1 MINRLGLGD
10 QLQHSNDHH
19 HQIHEQYIQ
28 WELGQDQV
36 GSFNNGATTTTLAS
50 SMGTPPSLYYNH
62 NHGVHNGHHTYT
74 YRNGPTLGCT
84 ITSPAAAALLLNMNP
99 SQHDEEE
106 VLFQQQ
112 GGQQLPLVMMSG
124 GIGKSGMC
132 GHVSDGH
139 DIIYRHMKVSE
150 MSGHQMPGGQKVA
163 KMQGAAAM
171 GGQVVM
177 KMSGESTAQ
186 MCGQMPVGG
195 GGGVKPP
202 SRYESQKRRDWN
214 TFGQYLQSIRPG
226 PLPLAKCSG
235 EHVLEF
241 LRYLDRFGKTQIHQP
256 HCPHFGLVPSQP
268 IKSSSV
274 SPACECPLRQAWGSL
289 DALIGRLRAAFEE
302 NGGKPELNP
311 FGAKIVRIYL
321 RNVRDLQAKA
331 RGIAYQK
338 KTRKRP
344 RPSVD
349 SPVTPTDNSP
359 VTHSSVSTIEPTN
372 IIHPQHLSNR
382 YSH

>member
-1 MINRLGLGD
+1 MNLNEASSSSSSSYILMTGVVAGPADEQAYNYYSNVIN
-10 QLQHSNDHH
+10 HH
-19 HQIHEQYIQ
+19 HQNHHHHHHHQNQNQNQNQNTAAGVY
-28 WELGQDQV
+28 GYGYGYG
-36 GSFNNGATTTTLAS
+36 GS
-50 SMGTPPSLYYNH
+50 
-62 NHGVHNGHHTYT
+62 
-74 YRNGPTLGCT
+74 
-84 ITSPAAAALLLNMNP
+84 
-99 SQHDEEE
+99 
-106 VLFQQQ
+106 
-112 GGQQLPLVMMSG
+112 GGGGMMSG
-124 GIGKSGMC
+124 LGSASSSSNSYSNSYSYSNSNSSSSSNSIS
-132 GHVSDGH
+132 SSSSISIDG
-139 DIIYRHMKVSE
+139 D
-150 MSGHQMPGGQKVA
+150 
-163 KMQGAAAM
+163 
-171 GGQVVM
+171 
-177 KMSGESTAQ
+177 
-186 MCGQMPVGG
+186 VGG
-195 GGGVKPP
+195 GGGGSWSSSASAAGGSGGGGGNRS